1 MTRMKLRTI
10 TEASDL
16 VRQRKVSPVELVR
29 ECLQIIDQLNPS
41 LNAFITIMSESA
53 LTEAKQAEKEV
64 HSGNWRGSLHGIPIG
79 LKDLIDTAGVR
90 TTAASAVFLNRV
102 PSQDADVVSQLKAAG
117 AIIIG
122 KQNLHEFAYGS
133 SSLISHFGPVR
144 NPVNPEFIA
153 GGSSGGS
160 AAAVASGMCYAAIGT
175 DTAGS
180 IREPAALSGVVG
192 LKPTYGLVSAR
203 GVIPLSISLDHVG
216 PIARNVEDA
225 AILLDALTENS
236 GKYRECLREQRRNLV
251 IGVPRG
257 YFFENLDA
265 EIAER
270 VEVALDCLASSGFV
284 VSDVE
289 VRVDEDRTLQKAE
302 AFEFHRQMVAEH
314 GDLYDLETR
323 RRIFSGKDVTPEQRQ
338 AALRELAHERENI
351 ATLFHGIDVLISPTT
366 PVPAPSIFE
375 LLADPK
381 ALRPAELALLRNT
394 RPVNVW
400 GLPAISLPC
409 GFNSAG
415 LPIGLQ
421 IIGPQHGEMKV
432 LQVARAYELTGSR
445 EHH

>member
-41 LNAFITIMSESA
+41 LNAFINIMSGSA

-102 PSQDADVVSQLKAAG
+102 PSQDADVVNQLKAAG

-122 KQNLHEFAYGS
+122 KQNLHEFAYGG

-144 NPVNPEFIA
+144 NPVNSEFIA

-180 IREPAALSGVVG
+180 IREPAALCGVVG

-216 PIARNVEDA
+216 PITRNVEDA

-236 GKYRECLREQRRNLV
+236 GKYREGLREQRRNLV
-251 IGVPRG
+251 IGVPRA

-284 VSDVE
+284 VSDVA

-302 AFEFHRQMVAEH
+302 AFEFHRQMIAEH
-314 GDLYDLETR
+314 GDLYDVETR
-323 RRIFSGKDVTPEQRQ
+323 RRILSGKDVTPEQRQ

-351 ATLFHGIDVLISPTT
+351 ATLFHGIDVLITPTT
-366 PVPAPSIFE
+366 PVPALSISE

-381 ALRPAELALLRNT
+381 ALRPAELTLLRNT

-415 LPIGLQ
+415 LPTGLQ

-432 LQVARAYELTGSR
+432 LQVARAYELASSR